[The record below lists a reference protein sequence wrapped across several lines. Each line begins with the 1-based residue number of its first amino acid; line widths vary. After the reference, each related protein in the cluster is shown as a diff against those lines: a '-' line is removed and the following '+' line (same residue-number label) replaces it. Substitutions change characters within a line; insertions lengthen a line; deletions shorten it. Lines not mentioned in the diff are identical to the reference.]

1 VEVITSSNI
10 QTAGP
15 LPSPSIPAK
24 PLALACCEPSC
35 ATWSYLSTNWR
46 TCFKWRVPR
55 QFSVISSQL
64 SILCA
69 AIKLGCPRSGF
80 SDQGNWTHRD
90 SCHPPS
96 KKQSESVSFPPRSPK
111 ARDLH
116 PTDEDLSVGTP
127 DRGHPDCGGD
137 CTWRPWPPAADERA
151 ICHLWLVHWYS
162 TRPYFH
168 S

>member
-1 VEVITSSNI
+1 MEVITSSNI

-64 SILCA
+64 SVLCA

-80 SDQGNWTHRD
+80 SGQGNWTHRD

-96 KKQSESVSFPPRSPK
+96 QKTIGVCLIPSPVPKSEGYPSAGSGQAFDFAQYRLGGTLIV
-111 ARDLH
+111 
-116 PTDEDLSVGTP
+116 VGIALG
-127 DRGHPDCGGD
+127 DRGHPPMSSGFWG
-137 CTWRPWPPAADERA
+137 T
-151 ICHLWLVHWYS
+151 ICVL
-162 TRPYFH
+162 
-168 S
+168 

>member
-1 VEVITSSNI
+1 MRALLWTEPVEVITSSNI

-64 SILCA
+64 SVLCA
-69 AIKLGCPRSGF
+69 AIKLGCRLAGGTLIVVGLHPETGV
-80 SDQGNWTHRD
+80 T
-90 SCHPPS
+90 CHPAVDA
-96 KKQSESVSFPPRSPK
+96 KI
-111 ARDLH
+111 
-116 PTDEDLSVGTP
+116 
-127 DRGHPDCGGD
+127 
-137 CTWRPWPPAADERA
+137 A
-151 ICHLWLVHWYS
+151 IIKE
-162 TRPYFH
+162 
-168 S
+168 